1 MPSLSNL
8 SELNVLTVA
17 LSGALFFLILC
28 LWIYYLKTQNIQQK
42 LTRITLAL
50 AAADIGT
57 WEWDISK
64 DTITF
69 DRKWLDQLGYQDCP
83 NSLPLIEHK
92 SYLYPANMD
101 TFDGFTATLNDLAN
115 DRYDSFE
122 KEYPLVD
129 NLGNS
134 RWMLGRGKIT
144 DRDSKGK
151 PLRVS
156 GTNLDITQ
164 RKKAEEINKIQQLRF
179 KRILDGM
186 TDGFA
191 IIDNLGKFLEVNPA
205 LCKMTGFTAEELL
218 QMRISD
224 LKPGGNHEQF
234 LERRHN
240 VISKGHEL
248 FESRYVC
255 KDGSHINVELNAM
268 SFSEGSE
275 KERLLC
281 YFIRNITEKK
291 LLEQAIQQSQKLE
304 TIGTLAGGIAH
315 DFNNILSAI
324 IGRTELA
331 KLHTDS
337 TNKLEEDLDSILS
350 SGSRASELIQQILTF
365 SRPTDSERVIISPL
379 SLTKETLKMLRSVI
393 PANIEIEESYSVQG
407 VYLRADPVKINQILT
422 NLCIN
427 AFHALEESGGKIQVQ
442 LSEVEHNNQ
451 NLHSGRYLC
460 MSVADNGPGID
471 KKNQERIF
479 DPFFTTKEEGKGTGL
494 GLSMVHSIVKSYDGF
509 INLESEKGKG
519 STFNIFLPIEEQ
531 DEPSQELAVDRKD
544 PLTGSE
550 RILYVDDDEIVA
562 KIAKEI
568 LEALG
573 YKVTVVI
580 DSKNA
585 LELFSSNPQNFDLV
599 ISDQTMPN
607 LTGAALA
614 VKIFSIRPDIP
625 FILTTGYSATVS
637 EEQAKRLGIKAYVH
651 KPFRANTLS
660 KVIRNA
666 LSSEN
671 SQTA

>member
-8 SELNVLTVA
+8 SELNTLTVV
-17 LSGALFFLILC
+17 LSVTLFFLILC
-28 LWIYYLKTQNIQQK
+28 LWIFYLKTQNIRQK
-42 LTRITLAL
+42 LTRTTLAL

-57 WEWDISK
+57 WEWNISQ

-69 DRKWLDQLGYQDCP
+69 DRKWLDQLGYHDQPDT
-83 NSLPLIEHK
+83 SPLIEHE
-92 SYLYPANMD
+92 SYLYPANRD
-101 TFDGFTATLNDLAN
+101 TFDEFTATLNDLAN

-164 RKKAEEINKIQQLRF
+164 KKKLEERSKIKEQEYSS
-179 KRILDGM
+179 IL
-186 TDGFA
+186 TAIADGFFL
-191 IIDNLGKFLEVNPA
+191 IDSVGNFTEVNPA
-205 LCKMTGFTAEELL
+205 FCLMTGYSEKELL
-218 QMRISD
+218 RMSIADLELIVDQECITQRIKFATAKGSD
-224 LKPGGNHEQF
+224 H
-234 LERRHN
+234 
-240 VISKGHEL
+240 
-248 FESRYVC
+248 FESIYTC
-255 KDGSHINVELNAM
+255 KDGRQIDVEINTTHFNDLN
-268 SFSEGSE
+268 G
-275 KERLLC
+275 RIC
-281 YFIRNITEKK
+281 VFIRDITEKK
-291 LLEQAIQQSQKLE
+291 RLEHALLQSQKLE

-337 TNKLEEDLDSILS
+337 RNKLEEDLDGILS

-365 SRPTDSERVIISPL
+365 SRPTDSECVTISPL
-379 SLTKETLKMLRSVI
+379 SLTKETLKMLRSII
-393 PANIEIEESYSVQG
+393 PANIEIQESSSIQG
-407 VYLRADPVKINQILT
+407 VYLRADPVKINQILI

-427 AFHALEESGGKIQVQ
+427 AFHALEDSGGKIHIN
-442 LSEVEHNNQ
+442 LSEVEQNNQ
-451 NLHSGRYLC
+451 NQHSGRYLC
-460 MSVADNGPGID
+460 MSVADDGPGID

-509 INLESEKGKG
+509 ITLESQKGKG
-519 STFNIFLPIEEQ
+519 CTFNIFLPIEEQ
-531 DEPSQELAVDRKD
+531 DEPSQELAVDRKE

-568 LEALG
+568 LETLG

-585 LELFSSNPQNFDLV
+585 LELFSCNPQSFDLV

-607 LTGAALA
+607 ITGAALA
-614 VKIFSIRPDIP
+614 ERMFSIRPDIP

-651 KPFRANTLS
+651 KPFRANTIS

-671 SQTA
+671 SQTAST